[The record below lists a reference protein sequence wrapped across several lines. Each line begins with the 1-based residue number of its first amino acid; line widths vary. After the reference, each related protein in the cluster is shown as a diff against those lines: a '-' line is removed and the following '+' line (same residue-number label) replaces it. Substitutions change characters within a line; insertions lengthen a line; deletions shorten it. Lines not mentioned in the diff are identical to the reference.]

1 MQTFIMLTQVSPEAF
16 RSPHM
21 IELLERQAMTGVR
34 AECPTV
40 EWVASYAV
48 LGPYD
53 YLDVFRA
60 PDVETATKVA
70 TLVRIAGHART
81 EVWGATEWPA
91 FKTMVRQLPEVGG
104 LVAAGV

>member
-1 MQTFIMLTQVSPEAF
+1 MQTFIMLTQVSTEAF
-16 RSPHM
+16 RSPYM
-21 IELLERQAMTGVR
+21 IEVLEREAMTAIR
-34 AECPTV
+34 AECPEV

-60 PDVETATKVA
+60 PDVATATRVA
-70 TLVRIAGHART
+70 TLIRISGHART

-91 FKTMVRQLPEVGG
+91 FKTMLRQIAEVGG
-104 LVAAGV
+104 LVPAGV

>member
-1 MQTFIMLTQVSPEAF
+1 MQTFILLTQVSPDVL

-21 IELLERQAMTGVR
+21 IEVLERQAMTAVR
-34 AECPTV
+34 AECPDV

-53 YLDVFRA
+53 YVDVFRA
-60 PDVETATKVA
+60 PDLVTATKVA
-70 TLVRIAGHART
+70 TLVRVAGHART
-81 EVWGATEWPA
+81 EVWGAIEWPA

-104 LVAAGV
+104 LVTAGV